1 MTYVGID
8 VSKKTLDCC
17 VLDADD
23 EVYLKVQ
30 NSRVGYDELMSLLAL
45 YDDVHVCL
53 EATGAYW
60 QSLVEFLRAND
71 VCVSVE
77 NPAKVHYFAKA
88 SMLRMKSDKRDA
100 LLIADYCQAM
110 KPRTYSPLDKSVA
123 ELRLL
128 VGMYHRLRKQRVSER
143 VRLLEVPGLVKHLV
157 ESNIAHFDSQLLEV
171 KKMLGAF
178 FEGNADLDGKHKLLQ
193 TIPGIGFYSS
203 AVLLSVLASSDA
215 FESAN
220 QFVAYLGLNPRK
232 MESGTSLK
240 GAGRI
245 SKVGKPEHRAA
256 LYMPAVVA
264 YSKNLY
270 PDFVARLRENGKIPK
285 VIIVALM
292 RKLAIYAYTVYR
304 TNCAYIVN
312 RC

>member
-17 VLDADD
+17 VLDADN

-30 NSRVGYDELMSLLAL
+30 NSPAGYDELMSLLIL

-53 EATGAYW
+53 EATGSYW
-60 QSLVEFLRAND
+60 QSLVEFLAAND
-71 VCVSVE
+71 VRVSVE
-77 NPAKVHYFAKA
+77 NPAKIHYFAKA

-100 LLIADYCQAM
+100 LLIADYCKVM
-110 KPRTYSPLDKSVA
+110 TPRLYSPVAEAVA
-123 ELRLL
+123 ELKLL
-128 VGMYHRLRKQRVSER
+128 VGMYQRLKKQKVSER
-143 VRLLEVPGLVKHLV
+143 VKLLEAPALVKPLIN
-157 ESNIAHFDSQLLEV
+157 SNIEHFNNQLLET
-171 KKMLGAF
+171 KEMLKAF
-178 FEGNADLDGKHKLLQ
+178 FRSNADLAHKHEILQ
-193 TIPGIGFYSS
+193 TIPGIGFSS
-203 AVLLSVLASSDA
+203 GVVLLSILASGYT

-232 MESGTSLK
+232 MESGTALK
-240 GAGRI
+240 GRERI
-245 SKVGKPEHRAA
+245 SKVGKPDYRAA

-270 PDFVARLRENGKIPK
+270 PNIVARLQGNGKTPK

-292 RKLAIYAYTVYR
+292 RKLAIYAYTVYK
-304 TNCAYIVN
+304 TNSAYVVK
-312 RC
+312 

>member
-17 VLDADD
+17 VLDADN

-30 NSRVGYDELMSLLAL
+30 NSRAGYDELMNLLAL

-60 QSLVEFLRAND
+60 QSLVDFLGTND
-71 VCVSVE
+71 VRVSVE

-110 KPRTYSPLDKSVA
+110 KPRLYSPLDESVA
-123 ELRLL
+123 DLRLL
-128 VGMYHRLRKQRVSER
+128 VSMYYRLRKQRVSER
-143 VRLLEVPGLVKHLV
+143 VKLLEVQGLVRHLV
-157 ESNIAHFDSQLLEV
+157 ESNIAHFDAQLLEV
-171 KKMLGAF
+171 EKMLRAF
-178 FEGNADLDGKHKLLQ
+178 FRSNADLGCKHKLLQ
-193 TIPGIGFYSS
+193 TIPGIGFSSS
-203 AVLLSVLASSDA
+203 AVLLSILASINT

-240 GAGRI
+240 GREHI
-245 SKVGKPEHRAA
+245 SKVGKPEYRAA
-256 LYMPAVVA
+256 LYMPAMVA

-270 PDFVARLRENGKIPK
+270 PDFVARLQDNGKMPK

-292 RKLAIYAYTVYR
+292 RKLAIYAYTVYK
-304 TNCAYIVN
+304 TNCAYSVSK
-312 RC
+312 C

>member
-17 VLDADD
+17 VLDADN

-30 NSRVGYDELMSLLAL
+30 NSRAGYDELMSLLAL

-60 QSLVEFLRAND
+60 QSLVEFLGAND

-110 KPRTYSPLDKSVA
+110 KPRLYSPLDESVA

-143 VRLLEVPGLVKHLV
+143 VKLLEVPGLVRHLV
-157 ESNIAHFDSQLLEV
+157 ESNIAHFDTQLLEV
-171 KKMLGAF
+171 EKMLRAF
-178 FEGNADLDGKHKLLQ
+178 FRSNVDLGRKHKLLQ
-193 TIPGIGFYSS
+193 TIPGIGFSSS
-203 AVLLSVLASSDA
+203 AVLLSILASINT

-240 GAGRI
+240 GREHI
-245 SKVGKPEHRAA
+245 SKVGKPEYRAA
-256 LYMPAVVA
+256 LYMPAMVA

-270 PDFVARLRENGKIPK
+270 PDFVARLQDNGKMPK

-292 RKLAIYAYTVYR
+292 RKLAIYAYTVYK
-304 TNCAYIVN
+304 TNCAYNVS
-312 RC
+312 